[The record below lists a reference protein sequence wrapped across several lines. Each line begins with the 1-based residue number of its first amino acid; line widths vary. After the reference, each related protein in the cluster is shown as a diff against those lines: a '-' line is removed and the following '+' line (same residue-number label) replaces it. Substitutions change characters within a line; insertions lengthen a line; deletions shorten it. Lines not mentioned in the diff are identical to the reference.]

1 MRNSVRITS
10 FQVLQI
16 SGMRMTVT
24 FAINN
29 LNSTSSLVK
38 NKQKALGM
46 GPAALKL
53 ISRKLSANPISNFK
67 IYN

>member
-1 MRNSVRITS
+1 MRNIVRITS

-16 SGMRMTVT
+16 SGMGLTVT

-29 LNSTSSLVK
+29 LNSTSSRVK
-38 NKQKALGM
+38 NKQTALEM
-46 GPAALKL
+46 GPAAFKL
-53 ISRKLSANPISNFK
+53 ISRKLSANPISNFS